1 MENAESVKEAAASSE
16 AAAAPQI
23 DPPRFV
29 EEARRF
35 RSVPLEWPITYGG
48 QVYDQIT
55 IRRMTAD
62 EVRQFVDAAANGL
75 KPSLP
80 IFDVPDAVLAALDAD
95 DDAEVE
101 KAVNDFLPRSLR
113 AEIEQTSAA
122 GSTTSASQPQD

>member
-16 AAAAPQI
+16 AAAASQI

-35 RSVPLEWPITYGG
+35 RSVPLAWPIAYGG

-55 IRRMTAD
+55 IRRMTGD
-62 EVRQFVDAAANGL
+62 EVRQFVEAASNGL
-75 KPSLP
+75 NASLP
-80 IFDVPDAVLAALDAD
+80 IFDVPDAVVAALDAD
-95 DDAEVE
+95 DDAKVTE
-101 KAVNDFLPRSLR
+101 AVNDFLPRSLR
-113 AEIEQTSAA
+113 AEIEQTSSA